1 MPRGRVADAT
11 MLRCLLP
18 LAARHSRH
26 YARRRPARG
35 GKDAR
40 AARDS
45 AFSPTLKKP
54 TKPAAESHH
63 PMHGT
68 TRATSKEAPDER
80 VTIIGSMVVAVG
92 VMGAGTIGYRL
103 YHLGEISTPVPP
115 KPVPSGEAGSGEAA
129 EHILTVKV
137 RLSPA
142 ATSLR
147 SLWVYTCGA
156 GPCIYA

>member
-1 MPRGRVADAT
+1 
-11 MLRCLLP
+11 
-18 LAARHSRH
+18 
-26 YARRRPARG
+26 
-35 GKDAR
+35 
-40 AARDS
+40 
-45 AFSPTLKKP
+45 
-54 TKPAAESHH
+54 
-63 PMHGT
+63 MHGT

-92 VMGAGTIGYRL
+92 VMGAGTMGYRL
-103 YHLGEISTPVPP
+103 YHMGEISTPVLP
-115 KPVPSGEAGSGEAA
+115 KPVPSGEAGSAEAA

-147 SLWVYTCGA
+147 PLWVYTCGA

>member
-1 MPRGRVADAT
+1 
-11 MLRCLLP
+11 
-18 LAARHSRH
+18 
-26 YARRRPARG
+26 
-35 GKDAR
+35 
-40 AARDS
+40 
-45 AFSPTLKKP
+45 
-54 TKPAAESHH
+54 
-63 PMHGT
+63 MHGT

-92 VMGAGTIGYRL
+92 VMGAGTMGYRL
-103 YHLGEISTPVPP
+103 YHLGEISSPVPP

-147 SLWVYTCGA
+147 SPWVYTCGA
-156 GPCIYA
+156 GPCIHA

>member
-1 MPRGRVADAT
+1 

-18 LAARHSRH
+18 VAARHSRH
-26 YARRRPARG
+26 YARRRSARG

-92 VMGAGTIGYRL
+92 VMGAGTMGYRL
-103 YHLGEISTPVPP
+103 YHMGEISTPVPP
-115 KPVPSGEAGSGEAA
+115 KPAPSGEAGSAEAA

-142 ATSLR
+142 ATSSR
-147 SLWVYTCGA
+147 PLWVYTC
-156 GPCIYA
+156 IYA

>member
-1 MPRGRVADAT
+1 
-11 MLRCLLP
+11 
-18 LAARHSRH
+18 
-26 YARRRPARG
+26 
-35 GKDAR
+35 
-40 AARDS
+40 
-45 AFSPTLKKP
+45 
-54 TKPAAESHH
+54 
-63 PMHGT
+63 MHGT

-92 VMGAGTIGYRL
+92 VMGAGTMGYRL
-103 YHLGEISTPVPP
+103 YHMGESSTSVPP
-115 KPVPSGEAGSGEAA
+115 TPAPSGEAGSGEAA

-142 ATSLR
+142 ATSVR

>member
-1 MPRGRVADAT
+1 
-11 MLRCLLP
+11 
-18 LAARHSRH
+18 
-26 YARRRPARG
+26 
-35 GKDAR
+35 
-40 AARDS
+40 
-45 AFSPTLKKP
+45 
-54 TKPAAESHH
+54 
-63 PMHGT
+63 MHGT
-68 TRATSKEAPDER
+68 TQAASKEAPDER

-115 KPVPSGEAGSGEAA
+115 KQAPPSGEAGSGEAA

-142 ATSLR
+142 ATSSR

>member
-1 MPRGRVADAT
+1 

-18 LAARHSRH
+18 VAARHSRH
-26 YARRRPARG
+26 YARRRSARG

-92 VMGAGTIGYRL
+92 VMGAGTMGYRL
-103 YHLGEISTPVPP
+103 YHMGEISTPVPP

>member
-1 MPRGRVADAT
+1 

-115 KPVPSGEAGSGEAA
+115 KQAPPSGDAGSGEAA

-142 ATSLR
+142 ATSVR

>member
-1 MPRGRVADAT
+1 
-11 MLRCLLP
+11 
-18 LAARHSRH
+18 
-26 YARRRPARG
+26 
-35 GKDAR
+35 
-40 AARDS
+40 
-45 AFSPTLKKP
+45 
-54 TKPAAESHH
+54 
-63 PMHGT
+63 MHGT

-92 VMGAGTIGYRL
+92 VMGAGTMGYRL
-103 YHLGEISTPVPP
+103 YHMGEISTPVPP
-115 KPVPSGEAGSGEAA
+115 KPVPSAEAGSGEAA

-142 ATSLR
+142 ATSVR